1 MIGSLRGTL
10 RSKSPTEVTIDVN
23 GVGYVVSVSL
33 ATSQRLGSVN
43 EPATLLT
50 HLHVREDAMQLFG
63 FADDEERR
71 LFLLL
76 VSISGIGPRTA
87 LGILSGTSPAEFTA
101 AIARKDHSALTALPN
116 IGKKTAERLIL
127 ELRDKVA
134 RAQEPAPTA
143 GEPEQLRAE
152 ALMALA
158 ALGFSRPV
166 AEKAIRQALG
176 DATETPLTVEELV
189 RRALRRTGH

>member
-1 MIGSLRGTL
+1 MIGSLRGIL

-33 ATSQRLGSVN
+33 ATSLRLGTIN
-43 EPATLLT
+43 EPASLLT

-76 VSISGIGPRTA
+76 VSITGIGPRTA
-87 LGILSGTSPAEFTA
+87 LGILSGTSPAELAA
-101 AIARKDHSALTALPN
+101 AIARKDHAALTALPN
-116 IGKKTAERLIL
+116 VGRKTAERLIL
-127 ELRDKVA
+127 ELRDKVSSTE
-134 RAQEPAPTA
+134 EPAPA
-143 GEPEQLRAE
+143 GGDTEKLRAE

-166 AEKAIRQALG
+166 AEKALRQAI
-176 DATETPLTVEELV
+176 TEAAKSPVTVEELV
-189 RRALRRTGH
+189 RRALRRTGR

>member
-1 MIGSLRGTL
+1 MIGSLRGIL

-33 ATSQRLGSVN
+33 TTSQRLGNIN
-43 EPATLLT
+43 EPAALLT

-71 LFLLL
+71 VFLLL
-76 VSISGIGPRTA
+76 VSITGIGPRTA
-87 LGILSGTSPAEFTA
+87 LGILSGTSPGEFTA
-101 AIARKDHSALTALPN
+101 AIARKDHAALTALPN
-116 IGKKTAERLIL
+116 VGKKTAERLIL
-127 ELRDKVA
+127 ELRDKVSSA
-134 RAQEPAPTA
+134 EEPAPA
-143 GEPEQLRAE
+143 GRETDQLRAE

-166 AEKAIRQALG
+166 AEKAIRQAL
-176 DATETPLTVEELV
+176 TEAAKSPVTVEELV
-189 RRALRRTGH
+189 RRALRQTGR

>member
-23 GVGYVVSVSL
+23 GVGYVVNVSL
-33 ATSQRLGSVN
+33 STSQRLGSVN

-87 LGILSGTSPAEFTA
+87 LGILSGTTPGDFTA
-101 AIARKDHSALTALPN
+101 AIARKDHTALTALPN

-127 ELRDKVA
+127 ELRDKVSSA
-134 RAQEPAPTA
+134 HEVIPDG
-143 GEPEQLRAE
+143 GESEQLRAE
-152 ALMALA
+152 ALMALG

-176 DATETPLTVEELV
+176 DAAQAPHTVEELV